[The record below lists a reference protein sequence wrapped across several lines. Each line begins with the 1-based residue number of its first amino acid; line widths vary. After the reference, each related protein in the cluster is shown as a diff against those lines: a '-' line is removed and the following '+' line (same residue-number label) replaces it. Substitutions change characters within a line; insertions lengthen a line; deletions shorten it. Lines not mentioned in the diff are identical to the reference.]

1 MDKLKVHGIQKNL
14 VSLLCGG
21 GGGLPSGGATFGI
34 YWRPQKIDVNL
45 GGGYFR
51 EVVTIGTLR

>member
-1 MDKLKVHGIQKNL
+1 MKGARYTKKL
-14 VSLLCGG
+14 
-21 GGGLPSGGATFGI
+21 GLAALWRGLFSGGATFGI

-51 EVVTIGTLR
+51 GVVTIGTLR